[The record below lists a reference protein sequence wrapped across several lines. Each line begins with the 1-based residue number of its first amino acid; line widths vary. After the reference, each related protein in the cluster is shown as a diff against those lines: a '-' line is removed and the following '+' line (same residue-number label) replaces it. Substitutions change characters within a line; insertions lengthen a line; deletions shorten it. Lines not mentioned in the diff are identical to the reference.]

1 MDIIAELDTVIA
13 AADRGEEVMDMAIA
27 VGQNAAF
34 NGDMSRVIL
43 GALADALTTRYNE
56 FTVKQFADAVGIEPR
71 TVRDYR
77 HVVRY
82 FGGVAHMRRLVLSGA
97 KFSIMRLAAAHYPDR
112 PEVARAF
119 VEGSLGD
126 DSTGPMTFAEAARSL
141 AITNGKPPKPRV
153 LLDMPVTVSRVDTE
167 RGVIVLSDLGDGV
180 WELAGCMGATVM
192 LRVTEAIR
200 DALAAATERAGAAA
214 DRGAA
219 SVTAGESEGA

>member
-153 LLDMPVTVSRVDTE
+153 LLDMPVTVSRDVDYTNG
-167 RGVIVLSDLGDGV
+167 RVTFIVGDGTKQF
-180 WELAGCMGATVM
+180 ARGAHVT
-192 LRVTEAIR
+192 LTVTEAIR
-200 DALAAATERAGAAA
+200 DALALAAA
-214 DRGAA
+214 Q
-219 SVTAGESEGA
+219 S